1 VFDKKGTSVEEV
13 DGMGVVVE
21 GDDVVEVGSGVV
33 DVPGAV
39 EVVVLM
45 VIVVDE
51 ATAELVVSGV
61 LTVALVV
68 KNAVAVVD
76 KAALVGGVPQ

>member
-68 KNAVAVVD
+68 ENAVAVVD

>member
-1 VFDKKGTSVEEV
+1 MFDKKGTSVEEV

-68 KNAVAVVD
+68 ENAVAVVD